1 MSYRVRVEGTTLR
14 FSAAHFAT
22 FQDDLEPLHGHSYA
36 VTADIAGELT
46 EDSWVLDFGDA
57 KRITAAVC
65 DELDHKFILQR
76 DSRHL
81 SIKEDRGVFEVEF
94 QDRRYMIPATD
105 VASLP
110 IDNSTSER
118 LAEWLAGRLHEELQR
133 LGLAGLRSIS
143 VGVEEAP
150 GQSAWFTLE
159 L

>member
-22 FQDDLEPLHGHSYA
+22 FRDELEPLHGHNYA
-36 VTADIAGELT
+36 VIADIAGELS
-46 EDSWVLDFGDA
+46 EDSWVLDFGEA
-57 KRITAAVC
+57 KRIAVAVC
-65 DELDHKFILQR
+65 EELDHKFILQR

-81 SIKEDRGVFEVEF
+81 SIKEEPGVFDVQF
-94 QDRRYMIPATD
+94 RDRRYVIPAGD

-133 LGLAGLRSIS
+133 LGLAGLRTIS

-150 GQSAWFTLE
+150 GQSAWFALD